1 MGLEF
6 LLRRTPPW
14 REVAEGILLREGDI
28 VEQGQEAEERAVEG
42 ATARGAPVTGSASL
56 VSPCRTPSG
65 RDRDAQIVAHFL
77 PHFGAKR
84 LDEITKSDIVRYL
97 NLRRTPMTVNPGH
110 KKRLWGV
117 LIRSA

>member
-42 ATARGAPVTGSASL
+42 ATARGALVTGSASL

-65 RDRDAQIVAHFL
+65 RDADGPCAAMGRNGLGAEESADRPRGGDTRVQAVPTRMCAWLCL
-77 PHFGAKR
+77 P
-84 LDEITKSDIVRYL
+84 ETSDD
-97 NLRRTPMTVNPGH
+97 
-110 KKRLWGV
+110 
-117 LIRSA
+117 